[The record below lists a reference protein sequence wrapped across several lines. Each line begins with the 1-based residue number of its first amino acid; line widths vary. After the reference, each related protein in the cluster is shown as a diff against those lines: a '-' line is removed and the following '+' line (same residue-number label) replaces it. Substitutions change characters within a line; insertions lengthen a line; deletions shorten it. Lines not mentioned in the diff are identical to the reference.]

1 MRVQVGM
8 TEASGLNG
16 GGSHAREGKESC
28 LFGNPI
34 TLCVGPNP
42 GGRTSCRFLNGA
54 FLARDIMQGAP
65 RWLPWPFFLIVFI
78 GVALFAAITSL
89 ICSVCQRLR
98 YRGPSCRFRD

>member
-1 MRVQVGM
+1 MTLHVGM

-54 FLARDIMQGAP
+54 FLARDIMQGSP
-65 RWLPWPFFLIVFI
+65 RWLPWPLFLMLFI
-78 GVALFAAITSL
+78 GVALLAAITIL
-89 ICSVCQRLR
+89 IRSVCQRLR
-98 YRGPSCRFRD
+98 YRGPSCRFRE